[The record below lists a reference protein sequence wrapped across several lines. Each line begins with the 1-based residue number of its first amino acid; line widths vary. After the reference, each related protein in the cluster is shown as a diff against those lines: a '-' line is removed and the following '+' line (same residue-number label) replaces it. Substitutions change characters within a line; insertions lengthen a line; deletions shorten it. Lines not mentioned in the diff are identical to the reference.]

1 MDIGLGLLVRFM
13 SEIVHSVNIMIAILL
28 VGVCV
33 TIYWIFK
40 YDDWNPNPSVNSHV
54 STERES
60 PHSGDE
66 KLEVRT
72 RTNPNRGD
80 DK

>member
-1 MDIGLGLLVRFM
+1 MDIGLGLLVRSM
-13 SEIVHSVNIMIAILL
+13 SEVVHSVNIMIAILL

-72 RTNPNRGD
+72 REDTSRRD
-80 DK
+80 AK